1 MLTTLLPEDDI
12 PVVPEDRSEAAMV
25 AKTLKKIYP
34 RIDINS
40 SLSHQERI
48 DQIRPLVEV
57 IIRDVDDIANLDRIP
72 SSIIQKA
79 RCSVWLALVY
89 DLF

>member
-1 MLTTLLPEDDI
+1 M
-12 PVVPEDRSEAAMV
+12 PEDRSEAAQV
-25 AKTLKKIYP
+25 QKALKKINP
-34 RIDINS
+34 RTNINT

-57 IIRDVDDIANLDRIP
+57 IIRDVDDVANLDRIP
-72 SSIIQKA
+72 TNIIQRA
-79 RCSVWLALVY
+79 RCAVWLALVY

>member
-1 MLTTLLPEDDI
+1 MKARPNGKL
-12 PVVPEDRSEAAMV
+12 
-25 AKTLKKIYP
+25 
-34 RIDINS
+34 

-57 IIRDVDDIANLDRIP
+57 IMRDVDDIANLDRIP
-72 SSIIQKA
+72 TNIIQRA

-89 DLF
+89 ELFQIYEPENISVPMLTRLTTYSMQ